1 MMNRFKVTG
10 VLVALLVGTFLGG
23 ANVFCDE
30 AKLVQTSYYLI
41 SIGGIKT
48 PLASLIQTAKENG
61 FTIIVRSGE
70 EVTSY
75 KGSELTQEPEAV
87 LLEADSLLYVDD
99 GFLLLRVNGDD
110 LDYTVRPGDGG
121 YTLVLFPHRDL
132 PQEETIF
139 SVLGTLQEIGVIG
152 ADGEVTGLLRPFEKD
167 AEKGPEPPAEA
178 TIDSDL
184 YGLTVAADWFSFA
197 SSIGLTRV
205 GLRVEVVAEKL
216 PGGAIPEEFQPYI
229 IPGSET
235 DQLAKL
241 LLPIHRLVDLAQS
254 SLIGYVRP
262 PYQPQPLSP

>member
-23 ANVFCDE
+23 TSVFCDE

-48 PLASLIQTAKENG
+48 PFASLIQTAKENG
-61 FTIIVRSGE
+61 FTIIVRSDE

-121 YTLVLFPHRDL
+121 YTLILFPHRDL

-139 SVLGTLQEIGVIG
+139 SVLGSLQEIGLIG
-152 ADGEVTGLLRPFEKD
+152 AEVTMEGFRPFEKD
-167 AEKGPEPPAEA
+167 TEKGPPPPAEA
-178 TIDSDL
+178 AIDSDL

-197 SSIGLTRV
+197 SSLGLTRV

-216 PGGAIPEEFQPYI
+216 PSGAIPEEFQPYI

-241 LLPIHRLVDLAQS
+241 LLPIHRLVDLARS
-254 SLIGYVRP
+254 SFIGYVRP

>member
-1 MMNRFKVTG
+1 MINRFKVTG
-10 VLVALLVGTFLGG
+10 VLAALLVGTFLGG

-121 YTLVLFPHRDL
+121 YTLIIFPHRDL
-132 PQEETIF
+132 PQGETIF
-139 SVLGTLQEIGVIG
+139 SLLGTLQKLGVIG
-152 ADGEVTGLLRPFEKD
+152 AEVTMEGFRSFEKD

-178 TIDSDL
+178 AIDSDL

-229 IPGSET
+229 LPGSET

-241 LLPIHRLVDLAQS
+241 LLPIHRLVDLARS
-254 SLIGYVRP
+254 SSIGYVRP
-262 PYQPQPLSP
+262 PYQPQPLGT

>member
-1 MMNRFKVTG
+1 MINRFKVTG
-10 VLVALLVGTFLGG
+10 VLAALLVGTFLGG

-121 YTLVLFPHRDL
+121 YTLIIFPHRDL
-132 PQEETIF
+132 PQGETIF
-139 SVLGTLQEIGVIG
+139 SLLGTLQKLGVIG
-152 ADGEVTGLLRPFEKD
+152 AEVTMEGFRSFEKD

-178 TIDSDL
+178 AIDSDL
-184 YGLTVAADWFSFA
+184 YGLTVAADCFSSA

-229 IPGSET
+229 LPGSET

-241 LLPIHRLVDLAQS
+241 LLPIHRLVDLARS
-254 SLIGYVRP
+254 SSIGYVRP
-262 PYQPQPLSP
+262 PYQPQPLGT

>member
-110 LDYTVRPGDGG
+110 FDYTVRPGDGG
-121 YTLVLFPHRDL
+121 YTLIIFPHRDL
-132 PQEETIF
+132 PQGETIF
-139 SVLGTLQEIGVIG
+139 SLLGTLQKLGVIG
-152 ADGEVTGLLRPFEKD
+152 ADGEVTGLRSFEKD

-178 TIDSDL
+178 AIDSDL

-197 SSIGLTRV
+197 SSLGLTRV

-235 DQLAKL
+235 AQLAKL
-241 LLPIHRLVDLAQS
+241 LFPIHRLVDLARS